1 MLRSGMV
8 PPATDLSPKQ
18 GEKDR
23 DNSPKLSL
31 SRIWTLV
38 CNPAPGR
45 LGYALRMAAGCTATV
60 LVGEI
65 WQVPDLAV
73 PALVTMALWQKDRV
87 TNALAAIG
95 INIIILFLL
104 AFVYGL
110 IRLTLDHSLW
120 LIIVIALLSFGFFFL
135 GSASKLKPVA
145 YMLGLIIVYALIAID
160 QVPVGEIVT
169 RAILYADLFLAV
181 PGAVMVLLGL
191 LICPSPK
198 TLLTEGITERLK
210 LSVSLLQN
218 PDTTLLDRASCLLH
232 TGASEMMRNVKMAKL
247 EKIWSQQD
255 LACLQQAA
263 NASVA
268 VLALSLN
275 AARSGATASAELLS
289 TLNEMAVI
297 FARGDYPTNIA
308 PLTNLEKCAALHNLA
323 LLLPTFTTPIT
334 VEAEKSEKN
343 SGFFSPDAF
352 SNPDHIRFAV
362 KGTAAVMSSYLLF
375 KMLDWP
381 GIHTC
386 IITCFIVALPTTGEM
401 ISKLNLRITGAL
413 IGGAIGIL
421 SIIWV
426 MPHLDGITGFLI
438 LIFSVSLL
446 AAWVKTGDQR
456 IAYAGF
462 QIGLAF
468 YLTDLNG
475 YGPTSDMTTARD
487 RIVGIMIG
495 NFITYA
501 IFTSFWPASAR
512 DLVPAKLTALFHLL
526 RKQATAPTLQ
536 QRETLFAQT
545 QSALDAA
552 KLALEY
558 TQTEPA
564 HPGTDTKKIQTQLAT
579 WHNTLIQADH
589 LATNLLEVTPAHTT
603 AYIEQLERN
612 AQ

>member
-1 MLRSGMV
+1 MV
-8 PPATDLSPKQ
+8 PPATDLSPEQ
-18 GEKDR
+18 GEQDR
-23 DNSPKLSL
+23 NNSPKLTL
-31 SRIWTLV
+31 SRIWALV

-60 LVGEI
+60 LVGEV

-87 TNALAAIG
+87 TNAVAAIG
-95 INIIILFLL
+95 LNIIILFLL

-110 IRLTLDHSLW
+110 IRLTLDHPLW

-169 RAILYADLFLAV
+169 RAVLYADLFLAV
-181 PGAVMVLLGL
+181 PGAVMVVLGL

-210 LSVSLLQN
+210 LSISLLQN
-218 PDTTLLDRASCLLH
+218 PDPTLLDHASTLLN
-232 TGASEMMRNVKMAKL
+232 TGASEMMRHVKMAKL
-247 EKIWSQQD
+247 EKIWSPQD

-268 VLALSLN
+268 VLALSCN
-275 AARSGATASAELLS
+275 AARSGATASAELLG
-289 TLNEMAVI
+289 TLTEMATI
-297 FARGDYPTNIA
+297 FAQGDYPTSITPPAN
-308 PLTNLEKCAALHNLA
+308 PEKCVTLRNLA
-323 LLLPTFTTPIT
+323 SLLPTFTTPIT
-334 VEAEKSEKN
+334 EDSKKSEEK
-343 SGFFSPDAF
+343 SGFFVSDAF

-401 ISKLNLRITGAL
+401 ISKLTLRITGAL
-413 IGGAIGIL
+413 IGGVIDIL

-426 MPHLDGITGFLI
+426 MPHLDGITGFLV
-438 LIFSVSLL
+438 LVFGVSLL
-446 AAWVKTGDQR
+446 AAWVKAGNQR

-512 DLVPAKLTALFHLL
+512 NLVPVKLKAIFQLL
-526 RKQATAPTLQ
+526 RKQEKAPTLQ
-536 QRETLFAQT
+536 QREALFAQA

-552 KLALEY
+552 KLTLEY
-558 TQTEPA
+558 TQTEPVN
-564 HPGTDTKKIQTQLAT
+564 PGANTQQLQHQLDT
-579 WHNTLIQADH
+579 WHSTLIQADH
-589 LATNLLEVTPAHTT
+589 LATTLLEDTPSHTT
-603 AYIEQLERN
+603 EYIEQLEHN

>member
-1 MLRSGMV
+1 MV
-8 PPATDLSPKQ
+8 PPATDLSPEQ
-18 GEKDR
+18 GEQDR
-23 DNSPKLSL
+23 NNSPKLTL
-31 SRIWTLV
+31 SRIWALV

-60 LVGEI
+60 LVGEV

-87 TNALAAIG
+87 TNAVAAIG
-95 INIIILFLL
+95 LNIIILFLL

-110 IRLTLDHSLW
+110 IRLTLDHPLW

-169 RAILYADLFLAV
+169 RAVLYADLFLAV
-181 PGAVMVLLGL
+181 PGAVMVVLGL

-210 LSVSLLQN
+210 LSISLLQN
-218 PDTTLLDRASCLLH
+218 PDPTLLDHASTLLN
-232 TGASEMMRNVKMAKL
+232 TGASEMMRHVKMAKL
-247 EKIWSQQD
+247 EKIWSPQD

-268 VLALSLN
+268 VLALSCN
-275 AARSGATASAELLS
+275 AARSGATASAELLG
-289 TLNEMAVI
+289 TLTEMATI
-297 FARGDYPTNIA
+297 FAQGDYPTSITPPAN
-308 PLTNLEKCAALHNLA
+308 PEKCVTLRNLA
-323 LLLPTFTTPIT
+323 SLLPTFTTPIT
-334 VEAEKSEKN
+334 EDSKKSEEK
-343 SGFFSPDAF
+343 SGFFVSDAF

-401 ISKLNLRITGAL
+401 ISKLTLRITGAL
-413 IGGAIGIL
+413 IGGVIGIL

-426 MPHLDGITGFLI
+426 MPHLDGITGFLV
-438 LIFSVSLL
+438 LVFGVSLL
-446 AAWVKTGDQR
+446 AAWVKAGNQR

-512 DLVPAKLTALFHLL
+512 NLVPVKLKAIFQLL
-526 RKQATAPTLQ
+526 RKQEKAPTLQ
-536 QRETLFAQT
+536 QREALFAQA

-552 KLALEY
+552 KLTLEY
-558 TQTEPA
+558 TQTEPVN
-564 HPGTDTKKIQTQLAT
+564 PGANTQQLQHQLDT
-579 WHNTLIQADH
+579 WHSTLIQADH
-589 LATNLLEVTPAHTT
+589 LATTLLEDTPSHTT
-603 AYIEQLERN
+603 EYIEQLEHN

>member
-1 MLRSGMV
+1 MV

-375 KMLDWP
+375 KILDWP